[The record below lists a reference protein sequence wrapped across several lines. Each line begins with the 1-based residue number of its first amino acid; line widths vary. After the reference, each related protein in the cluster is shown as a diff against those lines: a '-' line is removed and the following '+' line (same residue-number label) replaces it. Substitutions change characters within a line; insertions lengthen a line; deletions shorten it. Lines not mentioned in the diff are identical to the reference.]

1 MRNKSVMLVL
11 GKHKT
16 SATHALTSLS
26 VVEKSA
32 PRLDTL
38 INRGL
43 GYCPKFGQY
52 FFCLLHCDGWGS
64 VYGAGPWQAVAVRL
78 GGLSW
83 PRSA

>member
-32 PRLDTL
+32 PACLPPSAIWIL
-38 INRGL
+38 HLRGNNEKE
-43 GYCPKFGQY
+43 PT
-52 FFCLLHCDGWGS
+52 
-64 VYGAGPWQAVAVRL
+64 VN
-78 GGLSW
+78 
-83 PRSA
+83 